1 MSIYVNL
8 QDISKY
14 RSELMGLATIM
25 IIVCHSVPFGV
36 QMPDILS
43 RIFTLGNLGVDVF
56 LFLSGVGLYY
66 SLSRVKV
73 SDDLLTWYRKRFVRI
88 LLPYLV
94 IVTPCYAY
102 STISNDHSIWYFLY
116 LLSTASFWTEHLGM
130 WFIALM
136 IPLYLITPFVYGI
149 LRRYDLDNVTGGCIA
164 SIVVVV
170 LYLLCYIMP
179 DYDSPIADNVF
190 GAVARSSIF
199 FFGLGLGG
207 SVKRAVFG
215 RPGGVNSVALTIICV
230 VGYVLLKMMNI
241 NLPMLLA
248 IPVILLLVHILN

>member
-1 MSIYVNL
+1 M
-8 QDISKY
+8 
-14 RSELMGLATIM
+14 
-25 IIVCHSVPFGV
+25 
-36 QMPDILS
+36 
-43 RIFTLGNLGVDVF
+43 
-56 LFLSGVGLYY
+56 
-66 SLSRVKV
+66 

-94 IVTPCYAY
+94 IVTPFYAY
-102 STISNDHSIWYFLY
+102 STISNDHSNWYFLY

-149 LRRYDLDNVTGGCIA
+149 LKRYDLDNVTGGCIA

-170 LYLLCYIMP
+170 LYVLCYIMP

-207 SVKRAVFG
+207 SVKRAVLG
-215 RPGGVNSVALTIICV
+215 RLGG
-230 VGYVLLKMMNI
+230 GK
-241 NLPMLLA
+241 
-248 IPVILLLVHILN
+248 